1 MEAKIKNIVNE
12 NKRDMVESI
21 KAAVRI
27 NSVMDEKTAT
37 EKMPFGKGVDDA
49 IRKALEIA
57 KSLGFKTVYKDGYY
71 GYAEVGD
78 GEELIGIL
86 GHIDVVPV
94 GDESKWKFPPFSATE
109 EDGYIYGRGTQDDK
123 GPTIAAMYAVKALL
137 DAGVKFEKRVRF
149 IIGGDEENLWRCI
162 AKYTENG
169 EEIPSMGFTPDSS
182 FPVTNAEKS
191 LVQFYLR
198 GKGSK
203 EISLNISGALNAVP
217 GVANYTG
224 KLADKLVEKL
234 DELKFDYEKNDESV
248 TVIGKRVHSASADKG
263 VNAIERLCKALYEIG
278 VKEDVVRFVAEL
290 SDSVGSKIL
299 PNCIDDVSG
308 TLTLNLGE
316 LIINENKSVLG
327 YDSRIPVKYTI
338 EDLENAVKEK
348 AANYGL
354 EFEEFD
360 RLKSLYIPADSEL
373 IKTLVSV
380 YEQETGL
387 EGTPM
392 SSGGATY
399 AKALDNC
406 VAFGAMFPFDEKT
419 EHQEN
424 ERVDI
429 KNMIKATEIYA
440 LAIYLSLIHI

>member
-1 MEAKIKNIVNE
+1 MENKIKNIVNE
-12 NKRDMVESI
+12 NSKEMLESI

-27 NSVMDEKTAT
+27 NSVMDEDTAT
-37 EKMPFGKGVDDA
+37 ESMPFGKGVDEA
-49 IRKALEIA
+49 LRKTLEIA
-57 KSLGFKTVYKDGYY
+57 ESLGFKTVYKDGYY
-71 GYAEVGD
+71 GYAEVGE

-123 GPTIAAMYAVKALL
+123 GPTIATMYAVKALL

-203 EISLNISGALNAVP
+203 ELSLNISGALNAVP

-234 DELKFDYEKNDESV
+234 DELKFEYEKDGESV

-308 TLTLNLGE
+308 TLTFNLGE
-316 LIINENKSVLG
+316 LIINENESVLG

-360 RLKSLYIPADSEL
+360 RLKSLYVPADSEL

-440 LAIYLSLIHI
+440 LAIYKLLKL

>member
-1 MEAKIKNIVNE
+1 MESKIKNIVNE
-12 NKRDMVESI
+12 NSKDMIESI

-37 EKMPFGKGVDDA
+37 ETMPFGKGVDDA
-49 IRKALEIA
+49 LRKTLEIA
-57 KSLGFKTVYKDGYY
+57 ESLGFKTMYKDGYY
-71 GYAEVGD
+71 GYAEVGE

-203 EISLNISGALNAVP
+203 ELSLNISGALNAVP

-224 KLADKLVEKL
+224 KLADKLAEKL
-234 DELKFDYEKNDESV
+234 DELKFDYEKDGESI
-248 TVIGKRVHSASADKG
+248 TVIGKRVHAASADKG

-278 VKEDVVRFVAEL
+278 VEDDVVRFVAEL

-316 LIINENKSVLG
+316 LIINEKESKIG
-327 YDSRIPVKYTI
+327 FDSRVPVKFTI
-338 EDLENAVKEK
+338 EDLEDAVKEK

-360 RLKSLYIPADSEL
+360 RLKSLYVPADSEL

-387 EGTPM
+387 EGTPK

-424 ERVDI
+424 ERVNI

-440 LAIYLSLIHI
+440 LSVYRLLEI

>member
-1 MEAKIKNIVNE
+1 MESKIKNIVNE
-12 NKRDMVESI
+12 NSKDMIESI

-27 NSVMDEKTAT
+27 NSVMDEDTAT
-37 EKMPFGKGVDDA
+37 ESMPFGKGVDESL
-49 IRKALEIA
+49 RKTLEIA

-71 GYAEVGD
+71 GYAEIGE

-86 GHIDVVPV
+86 GHIDVVPI

-198 GKGSK
+198 GNGSK
-203 EISLNISGALNAVP
+203 EINLNISGALNAVP

-224 KLADKLVEKL
+224 KLADKLTEKL
-234 DELKFDYEKNDESV
+234 DELKFDYEKDGESV
-248 TVIGKRVHSASADKG
+248 TVIGKRVHAASADKG

-278 VKEDVVRFVAEL
+278 VEDDVVRFVAEL

-299 PNCIDDVSG
+299 PNCVDDVSG

-316 LIINENKSVLG
+316 LIINEKESKIG
-327 YDSRIPVKYTI
+327 FDSRVPVKFTI
-338 EDLENAVKEK
+338 EDLEDAVKEK
-348 AANYGL
+348 ATNYGL

-360 RLKSLYIPADSEL
+360 RLKSLYVPADSEL

-387 EGTPM
+387 EGTPK

-406 VAFGAMFPFDEKT
+406 VAFGAMFPFDKKT

-424 ERVDI
+424 ERVNI

-440 LAIYLSLIHI
+440 LSVYRLLEI

>member
-12 NKRDMVESI
+12 NRRDMIESI

-27 NSVMDEKTAT
+27 NSVMDENTAT
-37 EKMPFGKGVDDA
+37 ESMPFGKGVDESL
-49 IRKALEIA
+49 RKTLEIA
-57 KSLGFKTVYKDGYY
+57 ESLGFKTVYKDGYY
-71 GYAEVGD
+71 GYAEIGE

-86 GHIDVVPV
+86 GHIDVVPI

-203 EISLNISGALNAVP
+203 DLSLNISGALNAVP

-224 KLADKLVEKL
+224 ELADKLAEKL
-234 DELKFDYEKNDESV
+234 DELKFEYEKDGESI
-248 TVIGKRVHSASADKG
+248 TVIGKRVHAASADKG

-278 VKEDVVRFVAEL
+278 VKDDVVRFVAEL

-299 PNCIDDVSG
+299 PNCVDDVSG

-316 LIINENKSVLG
+316 LIINEKESKIG
-327 YDSRIPVKYTI
+327 FDSRVPVKFTI
-338 EDLENAVKEK
+338 EDLENAVKEN

-360 RLKSLYIPADSEL
+360 RLKSLYVPADSEL

-387 EGTPM
+387 EGTPK

-424 ERVDI
+424 ERVNI

-440 LAIYLSLIHI
+440 LSVYRLLEL

>member
-1 MEAKIKNIVNE
+1 MESKIKNIVNE
-12 NKRDMVESI
+12 NSKDMIESI

-27 NSVMDEKTAT
+27 NSVMDEDTAT
-37 EKMPFGKGVDDA
+37 ESMPLGKGVYESL
-49 IRKALEIA
+49 RKTLEIA
-57 KSLGFKTVYKDGYY
+57 ESLGFKTVYKDGYY
-71 GYAEVGD
+71 GYAEIGE

-86 GHIDVVPV
+86 GHIDVVPI

-169 EEIPSMGFTPDSS
+169 EDIPSMGFTPDSS

-203 EISLNISGALNAVP
+203 EINLNISGALNAVP

-224 KLADKLVEKL
+224 KLADKLSEKL
-234 DELKFDYEKNDESV
+234 DELKFDYEKDGESI
-248 TVIGKRVHSASADKG
+248 TVIGKRVHAASADKG
-263 VNAIERLCKALYEIG
+263 VNSIERLCKALYEIG
-278 VKEDVVRFVAEL
+278 VEDDVVRFVAEL

-316 LIINENKSVLG
+316 LIINEKESKIG
-327 YDSRIPVKYTI
+327 FDSRVPVKFTI
-338 EDLENAVKEK
+338 EDLEDAVKEK

-360 RLKSLYIPADSEL
+360 RLKSLYVPADSEL

-380 YEQETGL
+380 YEEETGL
-387 EGTPM
+387 EGTPK

-424 ERVDI
+424 ERLNI

-440 LAIYLSLIHI
+440 LSVYRLLEI

>member
-12 NKRDMVESI
+12 NRRDMIESI

-27 NSVMDEKTAT
+27 NSVMDENTAT
-37 EKMPFGKGVDDA
+37 ESMPFGKGVDESL
-49 IRKALEIA
+49 RKTLEIA
-57 KSLGFKTVYKDGYY
+57 ESLGFKTVYKDGYY
-71 GYAEVGD
+71 GYAEVGE

-86 GHIDVVPV
+86 GHIDVVPI

-137 DAGVKFEKRVRF
+137 DAGVKFGKRVRF

-198 GKGSK
+198 GRGSK
-203 EISLNISGALNAVP
+203 DLSLNISGALNAVP

-224 KLADKLVEKL
+224 ELADKLAEKL
-234 DELKFDYEKNDESV
+234 DELKFEYEKDGESI
-248 TVIGKRVHSASADKG
+248 TVIGKRVHAASADKG

-278 VKEDVVRFVAEL
+278 VKDDVVRFVAEL

-299 PNCIDDVSG
+299 PNCVDDVSG
-308 TLTLNLGE
+308 TLTLNLGK
-316 LIINENKSVLG
+316 LIINEKESKIG
-327 YDSRIPVKYTI
+327 FDSRVPVKFTI
-338 EDLENAVKEK
+338 EDLENAVKEN

-360 RLKSLYIPADSEL
+360 RLKSLYVPADSEL

-387 EGTPM
+387 EGTPK

-424 ERVDI
+424 ERVNI

-440 LAIYLSLIHI
+440 LSVYRLLEL

>member
-1 MEAKIKNIVNE
+1 MENKIKNIVNE
-12 NKRDMVESI
+12 NSKEMLESI

-27 NSVMDEKTAT
+27 NSVMDEDTAT
-37 EKMPFGKGVDDA
+37 ESMPFGKGVDEA
-49 IRKALEIA
+49 LRKTLEIA
-57 KSLGFKTVYKDGYY
+57 ESLGFKTVYKDGYY
-71 GYAEVGD
+71 GYAEVGE

-123 GPTIAAMYAVKALL
+123 GPTIATMYAVKALL

-203 EISLNISGALNAVP
+203 ELSLNISGALNAVP

-234 DELKFDYEKNDESV
+234 DELKFEYEKDGESV

-308 TLTLNLGE
+308 TLTFNLGE
-316 LIINENKSVLG
+316 LIINENESVLG

-360 RLKSLYIPADSEL
+360 RLKSLYVPADSEL

-424 ERVDI
+424 ERVNI

-440 LAIYLSLIHI
+440 LSVYRLLEL

>member
-1 MEAKIKNIVNE
+1 MESKIKNIVNE
-12 NKRDMVESI
+12 NSKDMIESI

-27 NSVMDEKTAT
+27 NSVMDEDTAT
-37 EKMPFGKGVDDA
+37 ESMPFGKGVDESL
-49 IRKALEIA
+49 RKTLEIA
-57 KSLGFKTVYKDGYY
+57 ESLGFKTVYKDGYY
-71 GYAEVGD
+71 GYAEIGE

-203 EISLNISGALNAVP
+203 EINLNISGALNAVP

-224 KLADKLVEKL
+224 KLADKLSEKL
-234 DELKFDYEKNDESV
+234 DELKFDYEKDGESV
-248 TVIGKRVHSASADKG
+248 TVIGKRVHAASADKG

-278 VKEDVVRFVAEL
+278 VEDDVVRFVAEL

-299 PNCIDDVSG
+299 PNCVDDVSG

-316 LIINENKSVLG
+316 LIINEKESKIG
-327 YDSRIPVKYTI
+327 FDSRVPVKFTI
-338 EDLENAVKEK
+338 EDLEDAVKEK
-348 AANYGL
+348 ATNYGL

-360 RLKSLYIPADSEL
+360 RLKSLYVPADSEL

-387 EGTPM
+387 EGTPK

-406 VAFGAMFPFDEKT
+406 VAFGAMFPFEEKT

-424 ERVDI
+424 ERVNI

-440 LAIYLSLIHI
+440 LAIYKLLKL

>member
-12 NKRDMVESI
+12 NSREMVESI

-27 NSVMDEKTAT
+27 NSVMDEDTAT
-37 EKMPFGKGVDDA
+37 ETMPFGKGVDESL
-49 IRKALEIA
+49 RKTLEIA
-57 KSLGFKTVYKDGYY
+57 ESLGFKTVYKDGYY
-71 GYAEVGD
+71 GYAEVGE

-86 GHIDVVPV
+86 GHIDVVPI

-109 EDGYIYGRGTQDDK
+109 EDGYIYGRGAQDDK

-137 DAGVKFEKRVRF
+137 DAGVKFGKRVRF

-203 EISLNISGALNAVP
+203 DLSLNISGALNAVP
-217 GVANYTG
+217 GVADYAG
-224 KLADKLVEKL
+224 ELADKLAEKL
-234 DELKFDYEKNDESV
+234 DELKFDYEKDGESI
-248 TVIGKRVHSASADKG
+248 TVIGKRVHAASADKG

-278 VKEDVVRFVAEL
+278 VEDDVVRFVAEL

-299 PNCIDDVSG
+299 PNCVDDVSG

-316 LIINENKSVLG
+316 LIINEKESKIG
-327 YDSRIPVKYTI
+327 FDSRVPVKFTI
-338 EDLENAVKEK
+338 EDLEDAVKEK

-360 RLKSLYIPADSEL
+360 RLKSLYVPADSEL

-387 EGTPM
+387 EGTPK

-424 ERVDI
+424 ERVNI

-440 LAIYLSLIHI
+440 LSVYRLLEI

>member
-1 MEAKIKNIVNE
+1 MEAKIKNIVNKNSKE
-12 NKRDMVESI
+12 MIESI
-21 KAAVRI
+21 KAAVKI
-27 NSVMDEKTAT
+27 NSVMDEKTAN
-37 EKMPFGKGVDDA
+37 ESMPFGKGVDEA
-49 IRKALEIA
+49 LRKTLEIA
-57 KSLGFKTVYKDGYY
+57 SSLGFKTVYKEGYY
-71 GYAEVGD
+71 GYAEVGE
-78 GEELIGIL
+78 GEDLIGIL

-109 EDGYIYGRGTQDDK
+109 ENGYVYGRGTQDDK
-123 GPTIAAMYAVKALL
+123 GPTIATMYAVKALL
-137 DAGVKFEKRVRF
+137 DAGVKFNKRVRF

-217 GVANYTG
+217 GVADYAG
-224 KLADKLVEKL
+224 ELADKLAEKL
-234 DELKFDYEKNDESV
+234 DELKFEYEKDGENI
-248 TVIGKRVHSASADKG
+248 TVLGKRVHSASADKG

-278 VKEDVVRFVAEL
+278 VEDDVVKFVAEL

-299 PNCIDDVSG
+299 PNCVDDVSG

-316 LIINENKSVLG
+316 LIINEKESKIG
-327 YDSRIPVKYTI
+327 FDSRVPVKFTI

-348 AANYGL
+348 ATNYGL

-360 RLKSLYIPADSEL
+360 RLKSLYVPADSEL

-387 EGTPM
+387 EGTPK

-424 ERVDI
+424 ERVNI

-440 LAIYLSLIHI
+440 LSVYRLLEI

>member
-1 MEAKIKNIVNE
+1 MESKIKNIVNE
-12 NKRDMVESI
+12 NSKDMIESI

-27 NSVMDEKTAT
+27 NSVMDENTAT
-37 EKMPFGKGVDDA
+37 ESMPFGKGVDEA
-49 IRKALEIA
+49 LRKTLEIA
-57 KSLGFKTVYKDGYY
+57 ESLGFKTVYKDGYY

-137 DAGVKFEKRVRF
+137 DAGVKFGKRVRF

-203 EISLNISGALNAVP
+203 DLSLNISGALNAVP

-224 KLADKLVEKL
+224 ELADKLAEKL
-234 DELKFDYEKNDESV
+234 DELKFEYEKDGESI
-248 TVIGKRVHSASADKG
+248 TVIGKRVHAASADKG

-278 VKEDVVRFVAEL
+278 VKDDVVRFVAEL

-299 PNCIDDVSG
+299 PNCVDDVSG

-316 LIINENKSVLG
+316 LIINEKESKIG
-327 YDSRIPVKYTI
+327 FDSRVPVKFTI
-338 EDLENAVKEK
+338 EDLENAVKEN

-360 RLKSLYIPADSEL
+360 RLKSLYVPADSEL

-387 EGTPM
+387 EGTPK

-424 ERVDI
+424 ERVNI

-440 LAIYLSLIHI
+440 LSVYRLLEL

>member
-1 MEAKIKNIVNE
+1 MESKIKNIVNE
-12 NKRDMVESI
+12 NSKDMIESI

-27 NSVMDEKTAT
+27 NSVMDEDTAT
-37 EKMPFGKGVDDA
+37 ESMPFGKGVDESL
-49 IRKALEIA
+49 RKTLEIA
-57 KSLGFKTVYKDGYY
+57 ESLGFKTVYKDGYY
-71 GYAEVGD
+71 GYAEIGE

-86 GHIDVVPV
+86 GHIDVVPI

-109 EDGYIYGRGTQDDK
+109 EDGYIYGRGAQDDK

-137 DAGVKFEKRVRF
+137 DAGVKFGKRVRF

-203 EISLNISGALNAVP
+203 EINLNISGALNAVP

-224 KLADKLVEKL
+224 KLADKLSEKL
-234 DELKFDYEKNDESV
+234 DELKFDYEKDGESV
-248 TVIGKRVHSASADKG
+248 TVIGKRVHAASADKG

-278 VKEDVVRFVAEL
+278 VEEDIVRFVAEL

-316 LIINENKSVLG
+316 LIINEKESKIG
-327 YDSRIPVKYTI
+327 FDSRVPVKFTI
-338 EDLENAVKEK
+338 EDLEDAVKEK

-360 RLKSLYIPADSEL
+360 RLKSLYVPADSKL

-387 EGTPM
+387 EGTPK

-424 ERVDI
+424 ERVNI

-440 LAIYLSLIHI
+440 LSVYRLLEI

>member
-12 NKRDMVESI
+12 NRRDMIESI

-27 NSVMDEKTAT
+27 NSVMDENTAT
-37 EKMPFGKGVDDA
+37 ESMPFGKRVDEA
-49 IRKALEIA
+49 LRKTLEIA
-57 KSLGFKTVYKDGYY
+57 ESLGFKTVYKDGYY
-71 GYAEVGD
+71 GYAEVGE

-86 GHIDVVPV
+86 GHIDVVPI

-137 DAGVKFEKRVRF
+137 DAGVKFGKRVRF

-203 EISLNISGALNAVP
+203 DLSLNISGALNAVP

-224 KLADKLVEKL
+224 ELADKLAEKL
-234 DELKFDYEKNDESV
+234 DELKFEYEKDGESI
-248 TVIGKRVHSASADKG
+248 TVIGKRVHAASADKG

-278 VKEDVVRFVAEL
+278 VKDDVVRFVAEL

-299 PNCIDDVSG
+299 PNCVDDVSG

-316 LIINENKSVLG
+316 LIINEKESKIG
-327 YDSRIPVKYTI
+327 FDSRVPVKFTI
-338 EDLENAVKEK
+338 EDLENAVKEN

-360 RLKSLYIPADSEL
+360 RLKSLYVPADSEL

-387 EGTPM
+387 EGTPK

-424 ERVDI
+424 ERVNI

-440 LAIYLSLIHI
+440 LSVYRLLEL

>member
-1 MEAKIKNIVNE
+1 MESKIKNIVNE
-12 NKRDMVESI
+12 NSKDMIESI

-27 NSVMDEKTAT
+27 NSVMDEDTAT
-37 EKMPFGKGVDDA
+37 ESMPFGKGVDESL
-49 IRKALEIA
+49 RKTLEIA
-57 KSLGFKTVYKDGYY
+57 ESLGFKTVYKDGYY
-71 GYAEVGD
+71 GYAEVGE

-86 GHIDVVPV
+86 GHIDVVPI

-198 GKGSK
+198 GNGSK
-203 EISLNISGALNAVP
+203 EINLNISGALNAVP

-224 KLADKLVEKL
+224 KLADKLSEKL
-234 DELKFDYEKNDESV
+234 DELKFDYEKDGESI
-248 TVIGKRVHSASADKG
+248 TVIGKRVHAASADKG

-278 VKEDVVRFVAEL
+278 VEDGVVRFVAEL

-299 PNCIDDVSG
+299 PNCVDDVSG

-316 LIINENKSVLG
+316 LIINEKESKIG
-327 YDSRIPVKYTI
+327 FDSRVPVKFTI
-338 EDLENAVKEK
+338 EDLEDAVKEK
-348 AANYGL
+348 AANYEL

-360 RLKSLYIPADSEL
+360 RLKSLYVPADSEL

-387 EGTPM
+387 EGTPK

-424 ERVDI
+424 ERVNI

-440 LAIYLSLIHI
+440 LSVYRLLEI

>member
-1 MEAKIKNIVNE
+1 MESKIKNIVNE
-12 NKRDMVESI
+12 NSKDMIESI

-27 NSVMDEKTAT
+27 NSVMDEDTAT
-37 EKMPFGKGVDDA
+37 ESMPFGKGVDESL
-49 IRKALEIA
+49 RKTLEIA
-57 KSLGFKTVYKDGYY
+57 ESLGFKTVYKDGYY
-71 GYAEVGD
+71 GYAEVGE

-86 GHIDVVPV
+86 GHLDVVPI

-109 EDGYIYGRGTQDDK
+109 EDGYIYGRGAQDDK

-137 DAGVKFEKRVRF
+137 DAGVKFGKRVRF

-203 EISLNISGALNAVP
+203 DLSLNISGALNAVP
-217 GVANYTG
+217 GVADYAG
-224 KLADKLVEKL
+224 ELADKLAEKL
-234 DELKFDYEKNDESV
+234 DELKFDYEKDGESI
-248 TVIGKRVHSASADKG
+248 TVIGKRVHAASADKG

-278 VKEDVVRFVAEL
+278 VEDDVVRFVAEL

-316 LIINENKSVLG
+316 LIINEKESKIG
-327 YDSRIPVKYTI
+327 FDSRVPVKFTI
-338 EDLENAVKEK
+338 EDLEDAVKEK

-360 RLKSLYIPADSEL
+360 RLKSLYVPADSEL

-387 EGTPM
+387 EGTPK

-424 ERVDI
+424 ERVNI

-440 LAIYLSLIHI
+440 LSVYRLLEI

>member
-12 NKRDMVESI
+12 NSREMVESI

-27 NSVMDEKTAT
+27 NSVMDEDTAT
-37 EKMPFGKGVDDA
+37 ESMPFGKGVDESL
-49 IRKALEIA
+49 RKTLEIA
-57 KSLGFKTVYKDGYY
+57 ESLGFKTVYKDGYY
-71 GYAEVGD
+71 GYAEVGE

-94 GDESKWKFPPFSATE
+94 GDESKWIFPPFSATE
-109 EDGYIYGRGTQDDK
+109 KDGYIYGRGTQDDK
-123 GPTIAAMYAVKALL
+123 GPTIAAMYAVKSLL
-137 DAGVKFEKRVRF
+137 DAGVKFGKRVRF

-169 EEIPSMGFTPDSS
+169 EEIPSMGFTPDSC

-203 EISLNISGALNAVP
+203 ELSLNISGALNAVP

-234 DELKFDYEKNDESV
+234 DELKFEYEKDGESV

-308 TLTLNLGE
+308 TLTFNLGE
-316 LIINENKSVLG
+316 LIINENESVLG

-360 RLKSLYIPADSEL
+360 RLKSLYVPADSEL

-440 LAIYLSLIHI
+440 LSVYRLLEL

>member
-12 NKRDMVESI
+12 NRRDMIESI

-27 NSVMDEKTAT
+27 NSVMDENTAT
-37 EKMPFGKGVDDA
+37 ESMPFGKGVDESL
-49 IRKALEIA
+49 RKTLEIA
-57 KSLGFKTVYKDGYY
+57 ESLGFKTVYKDGYY
-71 GYAEVGD
+71 GYAEVGE

-86 GHIDVVPV
+86 GHIDVVPI

-137 DAGVKFEKRVRF
+137 DAGVKFGKRVRF

-169 EEIPSMGFTPDSS
+169 EEIPYMGFTPDSS

-203 EISLNISGALNAVP
+203 DLSLNISGALNAVP

-224 KLADKLVEKL
+224 ELADKLAEKL
-234 DELKFDYEKNDESV
+234 DELKFEYEKDGESI
-248 TVIGKRVHSASADKG
+248 TVIGKRVHAASADKG

-278 VKEDVVRFVAEL
+278 VKDDVVRFVAEL

-299 PNCIDDVSG
+299 PNCVDDVSG

-316 LIINENKSVLG
+316 LIINEKESKIG
-327 YDSRIPVKYTI
+327 FDSRVPVKFTI
-338 EDLENAVKEK
+338 EDLENAVKEN

-360 RLKSLYIPADSEL
+360 RLKSLYVPADSEL

-387 EGTPM
+387 EGTPK

-424 ERVDI
+424 ERVNI

-440 LAIYLSLIHI
+440 LSVYRLLEL

>member
-12 NKRDMVESI
+12 NSKDMIESI

-27 NSVMDEKTAT
+27 NSVMDEDTAT
-37 EKMPFGKGVDDA
+37 ESMPFGKGVDESL
-49 IRKALEIA
+49 RKTLEIA
-57 KSLGFKTVYKDGYY
+57 ESLGFKTVYKDGYY
-71 GYAEVGD
+71 GYAEIGE

-86 GHIDVVPV
+86 GHIDVVPI

-109 EDGYIYGRGTQDDK
+109 EDGYIYGRGAQDDK

-137 DAGVKFEKRVRF
+137 DAGVKFGKRVRF

-203 EISLNISGALNAVP
+203 DLSLNISGALNAVP

-224 KLADKLVEKL
+224 ELADKLAEKL
-234 DELKFDYEKNDESV
+234 DELKFEYEKDGESI
-248 TVIGKRVHSASADKG
+248 TVIGKRVHAASADKG

-278 VKEDVVRFVAEL
+278 VKDDVVRFVAEL

-299 PNCIDDVSG
+299 PNCVDDVSG

-316 LIINENKSVLG
+316 LIINEKESKIG
-327 YDSRIPVKYTI
+327 FDSRVPVKFTI
-338 EDLENAVKEK
+338 EDLENAVKEN

-360 RLKSLYIPADSEL
+360 RLKSLYVPADSEL

-387 EGTPM
+387 EGTPK

-424 ERVDI
+424 ERVNI

-440 LAIYLSLIHI
+440 LSVYRLLEL

>member
-1 MEAKIKNIVNE
+1 MENKIKNIVNE
-12 NKRDMVESI
+12 NSREMVESI

-27 NSVMDEKTAT
+27 NSVMDEDTAT
-37 EKMPFGKGVDDA
+37 ESMPFGKGVDEA
-49 IRKALEIA
+49 LRKTLEIA
-57 KSLGFKTVYKDGYY
+57 ESLGFKTVYKDGYY
-71 GYAEVGD
+71 GYAEIGE

-123 GPTIAAMYAVKALL
+123 GPTIATMYAVKALL

-203 EISLNISGALNAVP
+203 ELSLNISGALNAVP

-224 KLADKLVEKL
+224 KLADKLVERL
-234 DELKFDYEKNDESV
+234 DELKFEYEKDGESV

-278 VKEDVVRFVAEL
+278 VKDDVVRFVAEL

-299 PNCIDDVSG
+299 PNCVDDVSG

-316 LIINENKSVLG
+316 LIINEKESKIG
-327 YDSRIPVKYTI
+327 FDSRVPVKFTI
-338 EDLENAVKEK
+338 EDLENAVKEN

-360 RLKSLYIPADSEL
+360 RLKSLYVPADSEL

-387 EGTPM
+387 EGTPK

-424 ERVDI
+424 ERVNI

-440 LAIYLSLIHI
+440 LSVYRLLEL

>member
-1 MEAKIKNIVNE
+1 MESKIKNIVNE
-12 NKRDMVESI
+12 NSKDMIESI

-27 NSVMDEKTAT
+27 NSVMDKDTAT
-37 EKMPFGKGVDDA
+37 ESMPFGKGVDESL
-49 IRKALEIA
+49 RKTLEIA
-57 KSLGFKTVYKDGYY
+57 ESLGFKTVYKDGYY
-71 GYAEVGD
+71 GYAEIGE

-86 GHIDVVPV
+86 GHIDVVPI

-109 EDGYIYGRGTQDDK
+109 EDGYIYGRGAQDDK

-137 DAGVKFEKRVRF
+137 DAGVKFGKRVRF

-203 EISLNISGALNAVP
+203 EINLNISGALNAVP

-224 KLADKLVEKL
+224 KLADKLAEKL
-234 DELKFDYEKNDESV
+234 DELKFDYKKDGESV
-248 TVIGKRVHSASADKG
+248 TVIGKRVHAASADKG
-263 VNAIERLCKALYEIG
+263 VNAIERLCKALYEIS
-278 VKEDVVRFVAEL
+278 VEEDIVRFVAEL

-316 LIINENKSVLG
+316 LIINEKESKIG
-327 YDSRIPVKYTI
+327 FDSRVPVKFTI
-338 EDLENAVKEK
+338 EDLEDAVKEK

-360 RLKSLYIPADSEL
+360 RLKSLYVPADSEL

-387 EGTPM
+387 EGTPK

-424 ERVDI
+424 ERVNI

-440 LAIYLSLIHI
+440 LSVYRLLEI

>member
-12 NKRDMVESI
+12 NSREMVESI

-27 NSVMDEKTAT
+27 NSVMDEDTAT
-37 EKMPFGKGVDDA
+37 ETMPFGKGVDEA
-49 IRKALEIA
+49 LRKTLEIA
-57 KSLGFKTVYKDGYY
+57 ESLGFKTVYKDGYY
-71 GYAEVGD
+71 GYAEVGE

-137 DAGVKFEKRVRF
+137 DAGVKFGKRVRF

-203 EISLNISGALNAVP
+203 DLSLNISGALNAVP

-224 KLADKLVEKL
+224 KLADKLTEKL
-234 DELKFDYEKNDESV
+234 DELKFDYEKDGESV
-248 TVIGKRVHSASADKG
+248 TVIGKRVHAASADKG
-263 VNAIERLCKALYEIG
+263 VNTIERLCKALYEIG
-278 VKEDVVRFVAEL
+278 VEDDVVRFVAEL

-316 LIINENKSVLG
+316 LIINEKESKIG
-327 YDSRIPVKYTI
+327 FDSRVPVKFTI
-338 EDLENAVKEK
+338 EDLEDAVKEK

-360 RLKSLYIPADSEL
+360 RLKSLYVPADSEL

-380 YEQETGL
+380 YEEETGL
-387 EGTPM
+387 EGTPK

-440 LAIYLSLIHI
+440 LSVYRLLEL

>member
-1 MEAKIKNIVNE
+1 MENKIKNIVNE
-12 NKRDMVESI
+12 NSREMVESI

-27 NSVMDEKTAT
+27 NSVMDEDTAT
-37 EKMPFGKGVDDA
+37 ESMPFGKGVDESL
-49 IRKALEIA
+49 RKTLEIA
-57 KSLGFKTVYKDGYY
+57 ESLGFKTVYKDGYY
-71 GYAEVGD
+71 GYAEIGE

-86 GHIDVVPV
+86 GHIDVVPI

-203 EISLNISGALNAVP
+203 DLSLNISGALNAVP
-217 GVANYTG
+217 GVADYAG
-224 KLADKLVEKL
+224 ELADKLAEKL
-234 DELKFDYEKNDESV
+234 DELKFDYEKDGESI
-248 TVIGKRVHSASADKG
+248 TVIGKRVHAASADKG

-278 VKEDVVRFVAEL
+278 VEDDVVRFVAEL

-299 PNCIDDVSG
+299 PNCVDDVSG

-316 LIINENKSVLG
+316 LIINEKESKIG
-327 YDSRIPVKYTI
+327 FDSRVPVKFTI
-338 EDLENAVKEK
+338 EDLEDAVKEK

-360 RLKSLYIPADSEL
+360 RLKSLYVPADSKL

-424 ERVDI
+424 ERVNI

-440 LAIYLSLIHI
+440 LAIYKLLKL

>member
-1 MEAKIKNIVNE
+1 MENKIKNIVNE
-12 NKRDMVESI
+12 NSREMLESI

-27 NSVMDEKTAT
+27 NSVMDEDTAT
-37 EKMPFGKGVDDA
+37 ESMPFGKGVDEA
-49 IRKALEIA
+49 LRKTLEIA
-57 KSLGFKTVYKDGYY
+57 ESLGFKTVYKDGYY

-198 GKGSK
+198 GEGSK
-203 EISLNISGALNAVP
+203 ELSLNISGALNAVP

-234 DELKFDYEKNDESV
+234 DELKFEYEKDGESV

-278 VKEDVVRFVAEL
+278 VEEDVVRFVAEL

-308 TLTLNLGE
+308 TLTFNLGE
-316 LIINENKSVLG
+316 LIINENESVLG

-360 RLKSLYIPADSEL
+360 RLKSLYVPADSKL

-424 ERVDI
+424 ERVNI

-440 LAIYLSLIHI
+440 LSVYRLLEI

>member
-12 NKRDMVESI
+12 NSREMVESI

-27 NSVMDEKTAT
+27 NSVMDEDTAT
-37 EKMPFGKGVDDA
+37 ETMPFGKGVDEA
-49 IRKALEIA
+49 LRKTLEIA
-57 KSLGFKTVYKDGYY
+57 ESLGFKTVYKDGYY
-71 GYAEVGD
+71 GYAEVGE

-137 DAGVKFEKRVRF
+137 DAGVKFGKRVRF

-203 EISLNISGALNAVP
+203 DLSLNISGALNAVP

-224 KLADKLVEKL
+224 KLADKLTEKL
-234 DELKFDYEKNDESV
+234 DELKFDYEKDGESV
-248 TVIGKRVHSASADKG
+248 TVIGKRVHAASADKG

-278 VKEDVVRFVAEL
+278 VEDDVVRFVAEL

-308 TLTLNLGE
+308 TLTFNLGE
-316 LIINENKSVLG
+316 LIINENESVLG

-360 RLKSLYIPADSEL
+360 RLKSLYVPADSKL

-440 LAIYLSLIHI
+440 LAIYKLLKL

>member
-12 NKRDMVESI
+12 NRRDMIESI

-27 NSVMDEKTAT
+27 NSVMDEDTAT
-37 EKMPFGKGVDDA
+37 ESMPFGKGVDESL
-49 IRKALEIA
+49 RKTLEIA
-57 KSLGFKTVYKDGYY
+57 ESLGFKTVYKDGYY
-71 GYAEVGD
+71 GYAEIGE

-86 GHIDVVPV
+86 GHIDVVPI

-137 DAGVKFEKRVRF
+137 DAGVKFGKRVRF

-203 EISLNISGALNAVP
+203 DLSLNISGALNAVP

-224 KLADKLVEKL
+224 ELADKLAEKL
-234 DELKFDYEKNDESV
+234 DELKFEYEKDGESI
-248 TVIGKRVHSASADKG
+248 TVIGKRVHAASADKG

-278 VKEDVVRFVAEL
+278 VKDDVVRFVAEL

-299 PNCIDDVSG
+299 PNCVDDVSG

-316 LIINENKSVLG
+316 LIINEKESKIG
-327 YDSRIPVKYTI
+327 FDSRVPVKFTI
-338 EDLENAVKEK
+338 EDLENAVKEN

-360 RLKSLYIPADSEL
+360 RLKSLYVPADSEL

-387 EGTPM
+387 EGTPK

-424 ERVDI
+424 ERVNI

-440 LAIYLSLIHI
+440 LSVYRLLEL

>member
-1 MEAKIKNIVNE
+1 MESKIKNIVNE
-12 NKRDMVESI
+12 NSKDMIESI

-27 NSVMDEKTAT
+27 NSVMDEDTAT
-37 EKMPFGKGVDDA
+37 ETMPFGKGVDDA
-49 IRKALEIA
+49 LRKTLEIA
-57 KSLGFKTVYKDGYY
+57 ESLGFKTVYKDGYY
-71 GYAEVGD
+71 GYAEVGE

-86 GHIDVVPV
+86 GHIDVVPI

-137 DAGVKFEKRVRF
+137 DAGVKFGKRVRF

-203 EISLNISGALNAVP
+203 DLSLNISGALNAVP

-224 KLADKLVEKL
+224 ELADKLAEKL
-234 DELKFDYEKNDESV
+234 DELKFEYEKDGESI
-248 TVIGKRVHSASADKG
+248 TVIGKRVHAASADKG

-278 VKEDVVRFVAEL
+278 VKDDVVRFVAEL

-299 PNCIDDVSG
+299 PNCVDDVSG

-316 LIINENKSVLG
+316 LIINEKESKIG
-327 YDSRIPVKYTI
+327 FDSRVPVKFTI
-338 EDLENAVKEK
+338 EDLENAVKEN

-360 RLKSLYIPADSEL
+360 RLKSLYVPVDSEL

-387 EGTPM
+387 EGTPK

-424 ERVDI
+424 ERVNI

-440 LAIYLSLIHI
+440 LSVYRLLEL

>member
-12 NKRDMVESI
+12 NRRDMIESI

-27 NSVMDEKTAT
+27 NSVMDENTAT
-37 EKMPFGKGVDDA
+37 ESMPFGKGVDESL
-49 IRKALEIA
+49 RKTLEIA
-57 KSLGFKTVYKDGYY
+57 ESLGFKTVYKDGYY
-71 GYAEVGD
+71 GYAEIGE

-86 GHIDVVPV
+86 GHIDVVPI

-109 EDGYIYGRGTQDDK
+109 EDGYIYGRGAQDDK

-203 EISLNISGALNAVP
+203 EINLNISGALNAVP

-224 KLADKLVEKL
+224 KLADKLAEKL
-234 DELKFDYEKNDESV
+234 DELKFDYEKDGESI
-248 TVIGKRVHSASADKG
+248 TVIGKRVHAASADKG
-263 VNAIERLCKALYEIG
+263 VNSIERLCKALYEIG
-278 VKEDVVRFVAEL
+278 VEDDVVRFVAEL

-316 LIINENKSVLG
+316 LIINEKESKIG
-327 YDSRIPVKYTI
+327 FDSRVPVKFTI
-338 EDLENAVKEK
+338 EDLEDAVKEK

-360 RLKSLYIPADSEL
+360 RLKSLYVPADSKL

-387 EGTPM
+387 EGTPK

-424 ERVDI
+424 ERVNI

-440 LAIYLSLIHI
+440 LSVYRLLEI

>member
-1 MEAKIKNIVNE
+1 MESKIKNIVNE
-12 NKRDMVESI
+12 NSKDMIESI

-27 NSVMDEKTAT
+27 NSVMDEDTAT
-37 EKMPFGKGVDDA
+37 ESMPFGKGVDESL
-49 IRKALEIA
+49 RKTLEIA
-57 KSLGFKTVYKDGYY
+57 ESLGFKTVYKDGYY
-71 GYAEVGD
+71 GYAEIGE

-137 DAGVKFEKRVRF
+137 DAGVKFGKRVRF

-203 EISLNISGALNAVP
+203 DLSLNISGALNAVP

-224 KLADKLVEKL
+224 ELADKLAEKL
-234 DELKFDYEKNDESV
+234 DELKFEYEKDGESI
-248 TVIGKRVHSASADKG
+248 TVIGKRVHAASADKG

-278 VKEDVVRFVAEL
+278 VKDDVVRFVAEL

-299 PNCIDDVSG
+299 PNCVDDVSG

-316 LIINENKSVLG
+316 LIINEKESKIG
-327 YDSRIPVKYTI
+327 FDSRVPVKFTI
-338 EDLENAVKEK
+338 EDLENAVKEN

-360 RLKSLYIPADSEL
+360 RLKSLYVPADSEL

-387 EGTPM
+387 EGTPK

-424 ERVDI
+424 ERVNI

-440 LAIYLSLIHI
+440 LSVYRLLEL

>member
-1 MEAKIKNIVNE
+1 MESKIKNIVNE
-12 NKRDMVESI
+12 NSKDMIESI

-27 NSVMDEKTAT
+27 NSVMDEDTAT
-37 EKMPFGKGVDDA
+37 ESMPFGKGVDESL
-49 IRKALEIA
+49 RKTLEIA
-57 KSLGFKTVYKDGYY
+57 ESLGFKTVYKDGYY
-71 GYAEVGD
+71 GYAEVGE

-86 GHIDVVPV
+86 GHIDVVPI

-109 EDGYIYGRGTQDDK
+109 EDGYIYGRGAQDDK

-137 DAGVKFEKRVRF
+137 DAGVKFGKRVRF

-203 EISLNISGALNAVP
+203 DLSLNISGALNAVP
-217 GVANYTG
+217 GVADYAG
-224 KLADKLVEKL
+224 ELADKLAEKL
-234 DELKFDYEKNDESV
+234 DELKFDYEKDGESI
-248 TVIGKRVHSASADKG
+248 TVIGKRVHAASADKG

-278 VKEDVVRFVAEL
+278 VEDDVVRFVAEL

-316 LIINENKSVLG
+316 LIINEKESKIG
-327 YDSRIPVKYTI
+327 FDSRVPVKFTI
-338 EDLENAVKEK
+338 EDLEDAVKEK

-360 RLKSLYIPADSEL
+360 RLKSLYVPADSEL

-387 EGTPM
+387 EGTPK

-424 ERVDI
+424 ERVNI

-440 LAIYLSLIHI
+440 LSVYRLLEI

>member
-12 NKRDMVESI
+12 NSRDMLESI
-21 KAAVRI
+21 KVAVKI

-37 EKMPFGKGVDDA
+37 ESMPFGKGVDESL
-49 IRKALEIA
+49 RKTLEIA
-57 KSLGFKTVYKDGYY
+57 ESLGFKTVYKDGYY
-71 GYAEVGD
+71 GYAEVGE

-86 GHIDVVPV
+86 GHIDVVPI

-137 DAGVKFEKRVRF
+137 DAGVEFEKRVRF

-198 GKGSK
+198 GKGSR
-203 EISLNISGALNAVP
+203 ELSLNISGALNAVP
-217 GVANYTG
+217 GEANYKG
-224 KLADKLVEKL
+224 NLADKLAEKL
-234 DELKFDYEKNDESV
+234 DELKFEYKKDGDSV

-263 VNAIERLCKALYEIG
+263 INAIERLCKALYEIG
-278 VKEDVVRFVAEL
+278 LKEDVVRFVAEL

-316 LIINENKSVLG
+316 LIINENESVLG

-338 EDLENAVKEK
+338 ENLENAIKEK
-348 AANYGL
+348 AADYGL
-354 EFEEFD
+354 VFEEFD
-360 RLKSLYIPADSEL
+360 RLKSLYVPADSPL

-387 EGTPM
+387 EGTPL

-424 ERVDI
+424 ERVNI
-429 KNMIKATEIYA
+429 ENLIKATEIYA
-440 LAIYLSLIHI
+440 LAVYRLLEL

>member
-1 MEAKIKNIVNE
+1 MESKIKNIVNE
-12 NKRDMVESI
+12 NSKDMIESI

-27 NSVMDEKTAT
+27 NSVMDEDTAT
-37 EKMPFGKGVDDA
+37 ESMPFGKGVDESL
-49 IRKALEIA
+49 RKTLEIA
-57 KSLGFKTVYKDGYY
+57 ESLGFKTVYKDGYY
-71 GYAEVGD
+71 GYAEVGE
-78 GEELIGIL
+78 GKELIGIL
-86 GHIDVVPV
+86 GHIDVVPI

-203 EISLNISGALNAVP
+203 ELSLNISGALNAVP

-224 KLADKLVEKL
+224 KLADKLSEKL
-234 DELKFDYEKNDESV
+234 DELKFDYEKDGESV
-248 TVIGKRVHSASADKG
+248 TVIGKRVHAASADKG

-278 VKEDVVRFVAEL
+278 VEEDIVRFVAEL

-316 LIINENKSVLG
+316 LIINEKESKIG
-327 YDSRIPVKYTI
+327 FDSRVPVKFTI
-338 EDLENAVKEK
+338 EDLEDAVKEK

-360 RLKSLYIPADSEL
+360 RLKSLYVPADSEL

-387 EGTPM
+387 EGTPK

-424 ERVDI
+424 ERVNI

-440 LAIYLSLIHI
+440 LSVYRLLEI

>member
-12 NKRDMVESI
+12 NRRDMIESI

-27 NSVMDEKTAT
+27 NSVMDENTAT
-37 EKMPFGKGVDDA
+37 ESMPFGKGVDESL
-49 IRKALEIA
+49 RKTLEIA
-57 KSLGFKTVYKDGYY
+57 ESLGFKTVYKDGYY
-71 GYAEVGD
+71 GYAEIGE

-86 GHIDVVPV
+86 GHIDVVPI

-137 DAGVKFEKRVRF
+137 DAGVKFGKRVRF

-203 EISLNISGALNAVP
+203 DLSLNISGALNAVP

-224 KLADKLVEKL
+224 ELADKLAEKL
-234 DELKFDYEKNDESV
+234 DELKFEYEKDGESI
-248 TVIGKRVHSASADKG
+248 TVIGKRVHAASADKG

-278 VKEDVVRFVAEL
+278 VKDDVVRFVAEL

-299 PNCIDDVSG
+299 PNCVDDVSG

-316 LIINENKSVLG
+316 LIINEKESKIG
-327 YDSRIPVKYTI
+327 FDSRVPVKFTI
-338 EDLENAVKEK
+338 EDLENAVKEN

-360 RLKSLYIPADSEL
+360 RLKSLYVPADSEL

-387 EGTPM
+387 EGTPK

-424 ERVDI
+424 ERVNI

-440 LAIYLSLIHI
+440 LSVYRLL

>member
-1 MEAKIKNIVNE
+1 MESKIKNIVNE
-12 NKRDMVESI
+12 NSKDMIESI

-27 NSVMDEKTAT
+27 NSVMDEDTAT
-37 EKMPFGKGVDDA
+37 ESMPFGKGVDESL
-49 IRKALEIA
+49 RKTLEIA
-57 KSLGFKTVYKDGYY
+57 ESLGFKTVYKDGYY
-71 GYAEVGD
+71 GYAEIGE

-86 GHIDVVPV
+86 GHIDVVPI

-198 GKGSK
+198 GNGSK
-203 EISLNISGALNAVP
+203 EINLNISGALNAVP

-224 KLADKLVEKL
+224 KLADKLSEKL
-234 DELKFDYEKNDESV
+234 DELKFDYEKDGESI
-248 TVIGKRVHSASADKG
+248 TVIGKRVHAASADKG

-278 VKEDVVRFVAEL
+278 VEDDVVRFVAEL

-299 PNCIDDVSG
+299 PNCVDDVSG

-316 LIINENKSVLG
+316 LIINEKESKIG
-327 YDSRIPVKYTI
+327 FDSRVPVKFTI
-338 EDLENAVKEK
+338 EDLEYAVKEK
-348 AANYGL
+348 AANYEL

-360 RLKSLYIPADSEL
+360 RLKSLYVPADSEL

-380 YEQETGL
+380 YEEETGL
-387 EGTPM
+387 EGTPK

-424 ERVDI
+424 ERVNI

-440 LAIYLSLIHI
+440 LSVYRLLEI

>member
-12 NKRDMVESI
+12 NRRDMIESI

-27 NSVMDEKTAT
+27 NSVMDENTAT
-37 EKMPFGKGVDDA
+37 ESMPFGKGVDESL
-49 IRKALEIA
+49 RKTLEIA
-57 KSLGFKTVYKDGYY
+57 ESLGFKTVYKDGYY
-71 GYAEVGD
+71 GYAEVGE

-86 GHIDVVPV
+86 GHIDVVPI

-137 DAGVKFEKRVRF
+137 DAGVKFGKRVRF

-203 EISLNISGALNAVP
+203 DLSLNISGALNAVP

-224 KLADKLVEKL
+224 ELADKLAEKL
-234 DELKFDYEKNDESV
+234 DELKFEYEKDGESI
-248 TVIGKRVHSASADKG
+248 TVIGKRVHAASADKG

-278 VKEDVVRFVAEL
+278 VKDDVVRFVAEL

-299 PNCIDDVSG
+299 PNCVDDVSG

-316 LIINENKSVLG
+316 LIINEKESKIG
-327 YDSRIPVKYTI
+327 FDSRVPVKFTI
-338 EDLENAVKEK
+338 EDLENAVKEN

-360 RLKSLYIPADSEL
+360 RLKSLYVPADSEL

-387 EGTPM
+387 EGTPK

-399 AKALDNC
+399 AKTLDNC

-424 ERVDI
+424 ERVNI

-440 LAIYLSLIHI
+440 LSVYRLLEL

>member
-12 NKRDMVESI
+12 NSKDMIESI

-27 NSVMDEKTAT
+27 NSVMDENTAT
-37 EKMPFGKGVDDA
+37 ESMPFGKGVDEA
-49 IRKALEIA
+49 LRKTLEIA
-57 KSLGFKTVYKDGYY
+57 ESLGFKTVYKDGYY
-71 GYAEVGD
+71 GYAEVGE

-86 GHIDVVPV
+86 GHIDVVPI

-137 DAGVKFEKRVRF
+137 DAGVKFGKRVRF

-203 EISLNISGALNAVP
+203 DLSLNISGALNAVP

-224 KLADKLVEKL
+224 ELADKLAEKL
-234 DELKFDYEKNDESV
+234 DELKFEYEKDRESI
-248 TVIGKRVHSASADKG
+248 TVIGKRVHAASADKG

-278 VKEDVVRFVAEL
+278 VKDDVVRFVAEL

-299 PNCIDDVSG
+299 PNCVDDVSG

-316 LIINENKSVLG
+316 LIINEKESKIG
-327 YDSRIPVKYTI
+327 FDSRVPVKFTI

-360 RLKSLYIPADSEL
+360 RLKSLYVPADSEL

-387 EGTPM
+387 EGTPK

-424 ERVDI
+424 ERVNI

-440 LAIYLSLIHI
+440 LSVYRLLEL

>member
-1 MEAKIKNIVNE
+1 MESKIKNIVNE
-12 NKRDMVESI
+12 NSKDMIESI

-27 NSVMDEKTAT
+27 NSVMDEDTAT
-37 EKMPFGKGVDDA
+37 ESMPFGKGVDESL
-49 IRKALEIA
+49 RKTLEIA
-57 KSLGFKTVYKDGYY
+57 ESLGFKTVYKDGYY
-71 GYAEVGD
+71 GYAEIGE

-86 GHIDVVPV
+86 GHIDVVPI

-109 EDGYIYGRGTQDDK
+109 EDGYIYGRGAQDDK

-137 DAGVKFEKRVRF
+137 DAGVKFGKRVRF

-203 EISLNISGALNAVP
+203 EINLNISGALNAVP

-224 KLADKLVEKL
+224 KLADKLTEKL
-234 DELKFDYEKNDESV
+234 DELKFDYEKDGESV
-248 TVIGKRVHSASADKG
+248 TVIGKRVHAASADKG

-278 VKEDVVRFVAEL
+278 VEDDVVRFVAEL

-316 LIINENKSVLG
+316 LIINEKESKIG
-327 YDSRIPVKYTI
+327 FDSRVPVKFTI
-338 EDLENAVKEK
+338 EDLEDVVKEK

-354 EFEEFD
+354 KFEEFD
-360 RLKSLYIPADSEL
+360 RLKSLYVPADSEL

-387 EGTPM
+387 EGTPK

-424 ERVDI
+424 ERVNI

-440 LAIYLSLIHI
+440 LSVYRLLEI

>member
-12 NKRDMVESI
+12 NRRDMIESI

-27 NSVMDEKTAT
+27 NSVMDENTAT
-37 EKMPFGKGVDDA
+37 ESMPFGKGVDESL
-49 IRKALEIA
+49 RKTLEIA
-57 KSLGFKTVYKDGYY
+57 ESLGFKNVYKDGYY
-71 GYAEVGD
+71 GYAEVGE

-86 GHIDVVPV
+86 GHIDVVPI

-137 DAGVKFEKRVRF
+137 DAGVKFGKRVRF

-198 GKGSK
+198 GRGSK
-203 EISLNISGALNAVP
+203 DLSLNISGALNAVP

-224 KLADKLVEKL
+224 ELADKLAEKL
-234 DELKFDYEKNDESV
+234 DELKFEYEKDGESI
-248 TVIGKRVHSASADKG
+248 TVIGKRVHAASADKG

-278 VKEDVVRFVAEL
+278 VEDDVVRFVAEL

-299 PNCIDDVSG
+299 PNCVDEVSG

-316 LIINENKSVLG
+316 LIINEKESKIG
-327 YDSRIPVKYTI
+327 FDSRVPVKFTI
-338 EDLENAVKEK
+338 EDLENAVKEN

-360 RLKSLYIPADSEL
+360 RLKSLYVPADSEL

-387 EGTPM
+387 EGTPK

-424 ERVDI
+424 ERVNI

-440 LAIYLSLIHI
+440 LSVYRLLEL

>member
-12 NKRDMVESI
+12 NSREMVESI

-27 NSVMDEKTAT
+27 NSVMDEDTAT
-37 EKMPFGKGVDDA
+37 ESMPFGKGVDEA
-49 IRKALEIA
+49 LRKTLEIA
-57 KSLGFKTVYKDGYY
+57 ESLGFKTVYKDGYY
-71 GYAEVGD
+71 GYAEVGE

-123 GPTIAAMYAVKALL
+123 GPTIATMYAVKALL

-203 EISLNISGALNAVP
+203 ELSLNISGALNAVP

-234 DELKFDYEKNDESV
+234 DELKFEYEKDGESV

-308 TLTLNLGE
+308 TLTFNLGE
-316 LIINENKSVLG
+316 LIINENESVLG

-360 RLKSLYIPADSEL
+360 RLKSLYVPADSEL

-387 EGTPM
+387 EGTPK

-424 ERVDI
+424 ERVNI

-440 LAIYLSLIHI
+440 LSVYRLLEL